1 VIAMGQFV
9 YSAVDPSGRTLRGVM
24 EADDERLVLARLH
37 EQHYRVLSIQPKR
50 RGLSLASLKELNRS
64 KKVRLLEL
72 VLFSRQFAT
81 MIDAGI
87 PILKSLDALETQAKN
102 PTLREVIGTVRQDVK
117 GGMSLADALSKHP
130 HVFSKLYVN
139 MVRAAEVGG
148 ILDQILDRLAQFLE
162 KELEIRQKIK
172 SAMMYPVLVLIF
184 SVVMVFA
191 LFTFVLPRFKEIFAS
206 MNVKMPPATQL
217 LFNLSDYAVAY
228 WYIPPALLVGAF
240 VFLKQ
245 YGKNPKGRY
254 RIDLV
259 KLRLPII
266 GDLVLKMSISRFART
281 FGVLIASGVSMM
293 RSLEIVAETAGNS
306 VLATAIDNARNG
318 VREGQKLSTPLG
330 ASGLF
335 PTMVTHMID
344 VGEETGRLSDM
355 LVKVSD
361 FYEKEVDA
369 TVKGLTSM
377 IEPMLIIFL
386 GVIVG
391 FIAISVMTPIFT
403 LVSSIN

>member
-1 VIAMGQFV
+1 
-9 YSAVDPSGRTLRGVM
+9 
-24 EADDERLVLARLH
+24 
-37 EQHYRVLSIQPKR
+37 
-50 RGLSLASLKELNRS
+50 
-64 KKVRLLEL
+64 
-72 VLFSRQFAT
+72 
-81 MIDAGI
+81 
-87 PILKSLDALETQAKN
+87 
-102 PTLREVIGTVRQDVK
+102 
-117 GGMSLADALSKHP
+117 
-130 HVFSKLYVN
+130 
-139 MVRAAEVGG
+139 
-148 ILDQILDRLAQFLE
+148 
-162 KELEIRQKIK
+162 
-172 SAMMYPVLVLIF
+172 MYPVLVLIF
-184 SVVMVFA
+184 SLVMVFA

-206 MNVKMPPATQL
+206 MNVKMPPATQF
-217 LFNLSDYAVAY
+217 LFSLSDYAVAY
-228 WYIPPALLVGAF
+228 WYIPPALLIGGLVF
-240 VFLKQ
+240 VKQ

-254 RIDLV
+254 QIDMV

-306 VLATAIDNARNG
+306 VLAGAIDAARNG

-386 GVIVG
+386 GVVVG

-403 LVSSIN
+403 LVSNIN

>member
-1 VIAMGQFV
+1 MPQFV
-9 YSAVDPSGRTLRGVM
+9 YNAVDPSGRTLRGVM
-24 EADDERLVLARLH
+24 EADDERLVLAWLH
-37 EQHYRVLSIQPKR
+37 EQHYHVLSVQPKR
-50 RGLSLASLKELNRS
+50 RGLSLAALKDLNRS
-64 KKVRLLEL
+64 KKVKLLEL
-72 VLFSRQFAT
+72 VMFSRQFAT

-87 PILKSLDALETQAKN
+87 PILKSLDALETQTKN
-102 PTLREVIGTVRQDVK
+102 PTLREVIGAVRQDVK

-130 HVFSKLYVN
+130 QVFSKLYVN

-184 SVVMVFA
+184 SMVMVFA

-240 VFLKQ
+240 AFIKQ

-386 GVIVG
+386 GVVVG

-403 LVSSIN
+403 LVSNIN

>member
-1 VIAMGQFV
+1 MPQFV
-9 YSAVDPSGRTLRGVM
+9 YNAVDPSGRTLRGVM
-24 EADDERLVLARLH
+24 DADDERLVLAWLH
-37 EQHYRVLSIQPKR
+37 EQHYHVLSVQPKR
-50 RGLSLASLKELNRS
+50 KGLSLPALKDLNRS
-64 KKVRLLEL
+64 KKVKLLEL
-72 VLFSRQFAT
+72 VMFSRQFAT

-87 PILKSLDALETQAKN
+87 PILKSLDALETQTKN
-102 PTLREVIGTVRQDVK
+102 PALREVISAVRQDVK

-130 HVFSKLYVN
+130 QVFSKLYVN

-162 KELEIRQKIK
+162 KELEVRQKIK

-184 SVVMVFA
+184 SMVMVFA
-191 LFTFVLPRFKEIFAS
+191 LFTFVLPRFKEIFTS
-206 MNVKMPPATQL
+206 MNVKMPPATQF

-240 VFLKQ
+240 VFIKQ

-386 GVIVG
+386 GVVVG

-403 LVSSIN
+403 LVSNIN

>member
-1 VIAMGQFV
+1 
-9 YSAVDPSGRTLRGVM
+9 
-24 EADDERLVLARLH
+24 
-37 EQHYRVLSIQPKR
+37 
-50 RGLSLASLKELNRS
+50 
-64 KKVRLLEL
+64 
-72 VLFSRQFAT
+72 
-81 MIDAGI
+81 
-87 PILKSLDALETQAKN
+87 
-102 PTLREVIGTVRQDVK
+102 VRQDVK

-130 HVFSKLYVN
+130 QVFSKLYVN

-184 SVVMVFA
+184 SMVMVFA

-240 VFLKQ
+240 VFIKQ

-386 GVIVG
+386 GVVVG

-403 LVSSIN
+403 LVSNIN